1 VRLAG
6 GRVGNDDGNEFHKRR
21 PLLEAVLPRETEQP
35 RSRPKSTSRRGAEQ
49 RATGSCQRERRRPR
63 LKQWLGGAAQ
73 DAERAAEGGEPVATG
88 TGASIGEQPERE
100 RSTNAQVAGASD
112 EPWPGN
118 E

>member
-1 VRLAG
+1 L
-6 GRVGNDDGNEFHKRR
+6 KR
-21 PLLEAVLPRETEQP
+21 
-35 RSRPKSTSRRGAEQ
+35 
-49 RATGSCQRERRRPR
+49 
-63 LKQWLGGAAQ
+63 WLGGAAQ

-88 TGASIGEQPERE
+88 TGASIGEQEERE